1 MIMAHILLIKRNE
14 KERNFLAKELK
25 KNGYE
30 VDEITDI
37 REAIDRINE
46 LRFDVVVA
54 DLDTMNT
61 VEEGHNLLKKVIREQ
76 VIPPY
81 LIIDKKPP
89 AWTESYILEA
99 SSLKK
104 VIELI
109 GHIQSREQKLMQ
121 AEIDYLRHRQPYIY
135 NTDHIVAKSPQMRQ
149 VLSIVK
155 KICSSDAT
163 VLITGETGTG
173 KELIAS
179 AIHFN
184 SPRRKRAFV
193 KVNCA
198 ALHETLLESE
208 LFGHEKGAFTG
219 AYKRRIGRFEQAD
232 GGTIFLD
239 EIGDMSPSVQAK
251 VLRVIQEKEFE
262 RLGGEKTIKVDV
274 RLLAATNKDLRALI
288 EEGKF
293 RQDLYYRINV
303 LHIHLS
309 PLRERHEDIMPLAE
323 FFLRKFSSHL
333 SKPIKGFS
341 PRAKRFLLNYP
352 WPGNVRELENIIER
366 AVLMAE
372 GDIINE
378 RDLFIEY
385 DLSPSIVRKG
395 IKLKEAE
402 RELIIQALQRSNWIQ
417 KEAAR
422 LLGISKRA
430 IHYKIK
436 KYGIKH
442 YRWIKNR

>member
-1 MIMAHILLIKRNE
+1 MAHILLLKRNE

-25 KNGYE
+25 KSGYKVE
-30 VDEITDI
+30 ETNNI
-37 REAIDRINE
+37 REAIDKINE
-46 LRFDVVVA
+46 LRFDAVVA
-54 DLDTMNT
+54 DLDT
-61 VEEGHNLLKKVIREQ
+61 VDIADVIRKQ
-76 VIPPY
+76 IIPPY
-81 LIIDKKPP
+81 LIVDKKIPSWKEP
-89 AWTESYILEA
+89 YILEA
-99 SSLKK
+99 SSLKEA
-104 VIELI
+104 IELI
-109 GHIQSREQKLMQ
+109 GHIQSKEQTLMQ
-121 AEIDYLRHRQPYIY
+121 TEIDYLRHRQPYIY
-135 NTDHIVAKSPQMRQ
+135 NTDHIVTQSPQMKQ
-149 VLSIVK
+149 VLSMVR

-184 SPRRKRAFV
+184 SPRRRRAFV

-219 AYKRRIGRFEQAD
+219 AYKRRIGRFEQAN

-239 EIGDMSPSVQAK
+239 EIGDMSLSIQAK

-262 RLGGEKTIKVDV
+262 RLGGERTIKVDV
-274 RLLAATNKDLRALI
+274 RLLVATNKDLRALI

-293 RQDLYYRINV
+293 REDLYYRINV
-303 LHIHLS
+303 VHIHIP
-309 PLRERHEDIMPLAE
+309 PLRERREDIMPLAE
-323 FFLRKFSSHL
+323 FFL
-333 SKPIKGFS
+333 
-341 PRAKRFLLNYP
+341 KRFSTSKHIKLSPGAVRLLLNYP
-352 WPGNVRELENIIER
+352 WPGNVRELENVIER

-372 GDIINE
+372 GDIIDE
-378 RDLFIEY
+378 KDLSIEY
-385 DLSPSIVRKG
+385 DLFPSIIRKG
-395 IKLKEAE
+395 IRLKEAE
-402 RELIIQALQRSNWIQ
+402 RELIIQALERSNWIQ

-442 YRWIKNR
+442 PRWIKNR

>member
-1 MIMAHILLIKRNE
+1 MAHILLLKRNE
-14 KERNFLAKELK
+14 KERSLLAKKLK
-25 KNGYE
+25 KNGYK
-30 VDEITDI
+30 VDEANDI
-37 REAIDRINE
+37 REAINKINE

-54 DLDTMNT
+54 DLDTMDI
-61 VEEGHNLLKKVIREQ
+61 VDVIRKQ

-81 LIIDKKPP
+81 LIVDKKIP
-89 AWTESYILEA
+89 AFTEPYILEA
-99 SSLKK
+99 GSLKEA
-104 VIELI
+104 IDLI
-109 GHIQSREQKLMQ
+109 GHIQSKEQSFIKK
-121 AEIDYLRHRQPYIY
+121 EIDYLRHGQPYIY
-135 NTDHIVAKSPQMRQ
+135 NTDHIVAQSPQMKQ
-149 VLSIVK
+149 VLSMVK

-184 SPRRKRAFV
+184 SPRRRRAFV

-198 ALHETLLESE
+198 SLHETLLESE

-219 AYKRRIGRFEQAD
+219 AYKRRIGRFEQAN

-239 EIGDMSPSVQAK
+239 EIGDMSLSIQAK

-262 RLGGEKTIKVDV
+262 RLGGERTIKVDV
-274 RLLAATNKDLRALI
+274 RLVAATNKDLRALI

-293 RQDLYYRINV
+293 REDLYYRINV
-303 LHIHLS
+303 VHIHIP
-309 PLRERHEDIMPLAE
+309 PLRERREDIIPLVN
-323 FFLRKFSSHL
+323 FFL
-333 SKPIKGFS
+333 
-341 PRAKRFLLNYP
+341 KRFSISKYIKLSPGAIRLLLNYP
-352 WPGNVRELENIIER
+352 WPGNVRELENVIER

-372 GDIINE
+372 GDIIE
-378 RDLFIEY
+378 EKDLSIEY
-385 DLSPSIVRKG
+385 DLFPSIIRKG
-395 IKLKEAE
+395 IRLKEAE
-402 RELIIQALQRSNWIQ
+402 RELIIQALERSNWIQ

-442 YRWIKNR
+442 PRWIKNR

>member
-1 MIMAHILLIKRNE
+1 MAHILLLKRNE

-25 KNGYE
+25 KSGYKVE
-30 VDEITDI
+30 ETNNI
-37 REAIDRINE
+37 REAIDKINE
-46 LRFDVVVA
+46 LRFDAVVA
-54 DLDTMNT
+54 DLDIVDIAN
-61 VEEGHNLLKKVIREQ
+61 VIRKQ

-81 LIIDKKPP
+81 LIVDKKIPSWKEP
-89 AWTESYILEA
+89 YILEA
-99 SSLKK
+99 SSLKEA
-104 VIELI
+104 IELI
-109 GHIQSREQKLMQ
+109 GHIQSKEQTLMQ
-121 AEIDYLRHRQPYIY
+121 TEIDYLRHRQPYIY
-135 NTDHIVAKSPQMRQ
+135 NTDHIVTQSPQMKQ
-149 VLSIVK
+149 VLSMVK

-184 SPRRKRAFV
+184 SPRRRRAFV

-219 AYKRRIGRFEQAD
+219 AYKRRIGRFEQAN

-239 EIGDMSPSVQAK
+239 EIGDMSLSIQAK

-262 RLGGEKTIKVDV
+262 RLGGERTIKVDV

-303 LHIHLS
+303 VHIHIP
-309 PLRERHEDIMPLAE
+309 PLRERREDIMPLAE
-323 FFLRKFSSHL
+323 FFL
-333 SKPIKGFS
+333 
-341 PRAKRFLLNYP
+341 KRFSTSKHIKLSPGAVRLLLNYP
-352 WPGNVRELENIIER
+352 WPGNVRELENVIER

-372 GDIINE
+372 GDIIDE
-378 RDLFIEY
+378 KDLSIEY
-385 DLSPSIVRKG
+385 DLFPSIIRKG
-395 IKLKEAE
+395 IRLKEAE
-402 RELIIQALQRSNWIQ
+402 RELIIQALERSNWIQ

-442 YRWIKNR
+442 PRWIKNR

>member
-1 MIMAHILLIKRNE
+1 MAHILLLKRNE

-25 KNGYE
+25 KSGYKVE
-30 VDEITDI
+30 ETNNI
-37 REAIDRINE
+37 REAIDKINE
-46 LRFDVVVA
+46 LRFDAVVA
-54 DLDTMNT
+54 DLDT
-61 VEEGHNLLKKVIREQ
+61 VDIADVIRKQ

-81 LIIDKKPP
+81 LIVDKKIPSWKEP
-89 AWTESYILEA
+89 YILEA
-99 SSLKK
+99 SSLKEA
-104 VIELI
+104 IELI
-109 GHIQSREQKLMQ
+109 GHIQSKEQTLMQ
-121 AEIDYLRHRQPYIY
+121 TEIDYLRHRQPYIY
-135 NTDHIVAKSPQMRQ
+135 NTDHIVTQSPQMKQ
-149 VLSIVK
+149 VLSMVK

-184 SPRRKRAFV
+184 SPRRRRAFV

-219 AYKRRIGRFEQAD
+219 AYKRRIGRFEQAN

-239 EIGDMSPSVQAK
+239 EIGDMSLSIQAK

-262 RLGGEKTIKVDV
+262 RLGGERTIKVDV
-274 RLLAATNKDLRALI
+274 RLLVATNKDLRALI

-293 RQDLYYRINV
+293 REDLYYRINV
-303 LHIHLS
+303 VHIHIP
-309 PLRERHEDIMPLAE
+309 PLRERREDIMPLAE
-323 FFLRKFSSHL
+323 FFL
-333 SKPIKGFS
+333 
-341 PRAKRFLLNYP
+341 KRFSTSKHIKLSPGAVRLLLNYP
-352 WPGNVRELENIIER
+352 WPGNVRELENVIER

-372 GDIINE
+372 GDIIDE
-378 RDLFIEY
+378 KDLSIEY
-385 DLSPSIVRKG
+385 DLFPSIIRKG
-395 IKLKEAE
+395 IRLKEAE
-402 RELIIQALQRSNWIQ
+402 RELIIQALERSNWIQ

-442 YRWIKNR
+442 PRWIKNR

>member
-1 MIMAHILLIKRNE
+1 MAHILLLKRNE
-14 KERNFLAKELK
+14 EERKFLAKELK
-25 KNGYE
+25 KSGYKVE
-30 VDEITDI
+30 ETNNI
-37 REAIDRINE
+37 REAIDKINE

-54 DLDTMNT
+54 DLDTMDI
-61 VEEGHNLLKKVIREQ
+61 VGEGHNLLNVIRGQ

-81 LIIDKKPP
+81 LIVDKKIPSWKEP
-89 AWTESYILEA
+89 YILEA
-99 SSLKK
+99 SSLREA
-104 VIELI
+104 IELI
-109 GHIQSREQKLMQ
+109 GHIQSKEQTLMQ

-135 NTDHIVAKSPQMRQ
+135 NTDHIVAESPQMKH
-149 VLSIVK
+149 VLSMVR

-184 SPRRKRAFV
+184 SPRRRRAFV

-219 AYKRRIGRFEQAD
+219 AYKRRIGRFEQAN

-239 EIGDMSPSVQAK
+239 EIGDMSLSIQAK
-251 VLRVIQEKEFE
+251 VLRVIQEREFE
-262 RLGGEKTIKVDV
+262 RLGGERTIKVDV
-274 RLLAATNKDLRALI
+274 RMLVATNKDLRALI

-293 RQDLYYRINV
+293 REDLYYRINV
-303 LHIHLS
+303 VHLHLP
-309 PLRERHEDIMPLAE
+309 PLRERREDIMPLAE
-323 FFLRKFSSHL
+323 FFLKRFSAHFSR
-333 SKPIKGFS
+333 PINGFS
-341 PRAKRFLLNYP
+341 HGAKRLLLNYP

-372 GDIINE
+372 GDIIE
-378 RDLFIEY
+378 EKDLSIEY
-385 DLSPSIVRKG
+385 DLFPSIIKKG
-395 IKLKEAE
+395 IRLKEAE
-402 RELIIQALQRSNWIQ
+402 RELIIHALERSNWVQ
-417 KEAAR
+417 KEAAK
-422 LLGISKRA
+422 LLGISKRV

-442 YRWIKNR
+442 PRWVKNR

>member
-1 MIMAHILLIKRNE
+1 MAHILLLKRNE

-25 KNGYE
+25 KSGYKVE
-30 VDEITDI
+30 ETNNI
-37 REAIDRINE
+37 REAIDKINE
-46 LRFDVVVA
+46 LRFDAVVA
-54 DLDTMNT
+54 DLDT
-61 VEEGHNLLKKVIREQ
+61 VDIADVIRKQ

-81 LIIDKKPP
+81 LIVDKKIPSWKEP
-89 AWTESYILEA
+89 YILEA
-99 SSLKK
+99 SSLKEA
-104 VIELI
+104 IELI
-109 GHIQSREQKLMQ
+109 GHIQSKEQTLMQ
-121 AEIDYLRHRQPYIY
+121 TEIDYLRHRQPYIY
-135 NTDHIVAKSPQMRQ
+135 NTDHIVTQSPQMKQ
-149 VLSIVK
+149 VLSMVK

-179 AIHFN
+179 ALHFN
-184 SPRRKRAFV
+184 SPRRRRAFV

-219 AYKRRIGRFEQAD
+219 AYKRRIGRFEQAN

-239 EIGDMSPSVQAK
+239 EIGDMSLSIQAK

-262 RLGGEKTIKVDV
+262 RLGGERTIKVDV
-274 RLLAATNKDLRALI
+274 RLLVATNKDLRALI

-293 RQDLYYRINV
+293 REDLYYRINV
-303 LHIHLS
+303 VHIHIP
-309 PLRERHEDIMPLAE
+309 PLRERREDIMPLAE
-323 FFLRKFSSHL
+323 FFL
-333 SKPIKGFS
+333 
-341 PRAKRFLLNYP
+341 KRFSTSKHIKLSPGAVRLLLNYP
-352 WPGNVRELENIIER
+352 WPGNVRELENVIER

-372 GDIINE
+372 GDIIDE
-378 RDLFIEY
+378 KDLSIEY
-385 DLSPSIVRKG
+385 DLFPSIIRKG
-395 IKLKEAE
+395 IRLKEAE
-402 RELIIQALQRSNWIQ
+402 RELIIQALERSNWIQ

-442 YRWIKNR
+442 PRWIKNR

>member
-1 MIMAHILLIKRNE
+1 MAHILLLKRNE
-14 KERNFLAKELK
+14 EERKFLAKELK
-25 KNGYE
+25 KKGYE
-30 VDEITDI
+30 VEETSNI
-37 REAIDRINE
+37 REAIDKINE

-54 DLDTMNT
+54 DLDT
-61 VEEGHNLLKKVIREQ
+61 VEGHNLLDVIRGQ

-81 LIIDKKPP
+81 LIVDKKVPSWKEP
-89 AWTESYILEA
+89 YILEA

-109 GHIQSREQKLMQ
+109 GHIQSKEQRLMQ

-135 NTDHIVAKSPQMRQ
+135 NTDHIVAESPQMKH
-149 VLSIVK
+149 VLSMVR

-184 SPRRKRAFV
+184 SPRRRRAFV

-219 AYKRRIGRFEQAD
+219 AYKRRIGRFEQAN

-239 EIGDMSPSVQAK
+239 EIGDMSLSIQAK
-251 VLRVIQEKEFE
+251 VLRVIQEREFE
-262 RLGGEKTIKVDV
+262 RLGGERTIKVDV
-274 RLLAATNKDLRALI
+274 RMLVATNKDLRALI

-293 RQDLYYRINV
+293 REDLYYRINV
-303 LHIHLS
+303 VHLHLP
-309 PLRERHEDIMPLAE
+309 PLRERREDIMPLAE
-323 FFLRKFSSHL
+323 FFLKRFSAHFSR
-333 SKPIKGFS
+333 PINGFS
-341 PRAKRFLLNYP
+341 PGAKRLLLNYP

-372 GDIINE
+372 GDIIE
-378 RDLFIEY
+378 EKDLSIEY
-385 DLSPSIVRKG
+385 DLFPSIIKKG
-395 IKLKEAE
+395 IRLKEAE
-402 RELIIQALQRSNWIQ
+402 RELIIHALERSNWIQ
-417 KEAAR
+417 KDAAK
-422 LLGISKRA
+422 LLGISKRV

-442 YRWIKNR
+442 PRWIKNR